1 MRKMLIHLCDINNHK
16 TTVMKKLILALM
28 LLGTTFINAQDRYS
42 KGMEKAFEL
51 WQNQKTTE
59 ASNMFER
66 IATAEP
72 DEWLPYYYVSQINT
86 VISFGERDEKK
97 LSKQLEKAQEFLD
110 VAKAISPNNPEIL
123 VQEALI
129 NTAWVA
135 FDGATYGMTL
145 SPKIEQLYQ
154 KALEIAP
161 NNPRVVFSK
170 AEWDM
175 GSARYFGKDITPY
188 CKDVER
194 ALELFATFK
203 SETPFYPSWGK
214 ERAEQVLISCNK

>member
-1 MRKMLIHLCDINNHK
+1 
-16 TTVMKKLILALM
+16 MKKLILAIV

-51 WQNQKTTE
+51 WQNQKVVE

-72 DEWLPYYYVSQINT
+72 DKWLPYYYVAQINT
-86 VISFGERDEKK
+86 IISFGEKDGDK
-97 LSKQLEKAQEFLD
+97 LSKQLEKAREFLD
-110 VAKAISPNNPEIL
+110 VAKAISPNNPELII
-123 VQEALI
+123 QEALI
-129 NTAWVA
+129 NTAWIA
-135 FDGATYGMTL
+135 FDGATYAMTL
-145 SPKIEQLYQ
+145 SPKNTQLYQ
-154 KALEIAP
+154 KAMELAP
-161 NNPRVVFSK
+161 NNPRVILSK

-203 SETPFYPSWGK
+203 SETPFYPTMGK
-214 ERAEQVLISCNK
+214 ERAEDILENCGK

>member
-1 MRKMLIHLCDINNHK
+1 
-16 TTVMKKLILALM
+16 MKKLILSIV
-28 LLGTTFINAQDRYS
+28 LLGATLVNAQDRYS

-59 ASNMFER
+59 ASNLFER

-72 DEWLPYYYVSQINT
+72 DKWLPYYYVSQINT
-86 VISFGERDEKK
+86 VISFGEKDEEK
-97 LSKQLEKAQEFLD
+97 LSKQLEKAKEFLD
-110 VAKAISPNNPEIL
+110 VAKAISPDNPEIL
-123 VQEALI
+123 IQEALI
-129 NTAWVA
+129 NTAWIA

-145 SPKIEQLYQ
+145 SPKNVQLYQ

-161 NNPRVVFSK
+161 DNPRVVLSK

-175 GSARYFGKDITPY
+175 GSARYFGKAITPY

-203 SETPFYPSWGK
+203 SETPFYPTWGK
-214 ERAEQVLISCNK
+214 ERAEEVLKSCGK